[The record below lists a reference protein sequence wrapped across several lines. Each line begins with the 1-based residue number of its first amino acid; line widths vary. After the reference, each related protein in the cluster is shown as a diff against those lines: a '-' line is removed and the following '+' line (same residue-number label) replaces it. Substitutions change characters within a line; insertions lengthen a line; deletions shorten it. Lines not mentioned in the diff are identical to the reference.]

1 MNDKQIDE
9 LINKVLRED
18 QTLPEGLSERLE
30 QQIDAWAAAEKKE
43 TIRSSFRRRSLYWL
57 SGAAAIALL
66 CVGIFQFAASE
77 KEHQLA
83 DTYTNP
89 QEAAIAAQEALAFL
103 SVNLN
108 KGIEQVNEAQQE
120 MNKVNEILNIH
131 LKDKQ
136 DEN

>member
-57 SGAAAIALL
+57 SGAAAVALL
-66 CVGIFQFAASE
+66 CIMRN
-77 KEHQLA
+77 
-83 DTYTNP
+83 TNWQIRIP
-89 QEAAIAAQEALAFL
+89 IRKKPPWPPRKHSL
-103 SVNLN
+103 SCL
-108 KGIEQVNEAQQE
+108 
-120 MNKVNEILNIH
+120 
-131 LKDKQ
+131 
-136 DEN
+136 